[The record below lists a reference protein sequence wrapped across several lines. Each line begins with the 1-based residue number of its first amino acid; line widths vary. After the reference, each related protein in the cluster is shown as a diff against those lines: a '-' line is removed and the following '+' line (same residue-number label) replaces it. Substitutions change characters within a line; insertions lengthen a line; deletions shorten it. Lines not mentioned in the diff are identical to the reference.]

1 VEEEG
6 DRIFERAAE
15 LEARCAEVAMGG
27 DLVLAARGRLA
38 RRILHRCR
46 LASIGNA
53 SGWVSPRVFGLEHWI
68 RSVYEGL
75 WDERRPMGL
84 TAALRL
90 WHAAA
95 AREPAPVGLSLSPSL
110 YLQLQESYELLQ
122 GRRLSVQPDSRG
134 DELPAWRARVT
145 RRFRKLAA
153 AEGWAD
159 SPDRMEAVC
168 SALAAG
174 RVALPTRV
182 VLAGFD
188 DPAPVMERI
197 AEAIA
202 TRTELLRW
210 RAAAPPAEKTRV
222 RVFPVPLQECQAVA
236 AEALDAWNRG
246 QRRLGIAFFGREYG
260 GLLARCLDE
269 LAAGEPL
276 REGALRYNLT
286 QGTPLTDHPLVQN
299 ALTPLSLA
307 SEGRAWKLLPSLLA
321 SPYARPS
328 LERWSRRTLDLLC
341 SATQAGGARAA
352 VEELCA
358 QGLPLRALAGLL
370 RPGPRSLEEWL
381 AGLARLWRELDFPV
395 RSGQRE
401 IRETDELAWRHLCD
415 VVEALRRDAG
425 DLEVTASEAAAW
437 IASASSGIEVIEKTP
452 ETAGIQVLPVSQ
464 ARGLAFDGL
473 WIVGCHGRA
482 LPPPVPDH
490 PLLSPEERALLEEAS
505 PRGQWV
511 AGQRMLE
518 ALAACSKAC
527 HFSRAAQ
534 DEDERPY
541 LPCPLL
547 EDEPPQGQA
556 LRPLDLWSDPP
567 EAWLRARWLRGGL
580 TGLASPPP
588 APRAAGDAA
597 SFAVPS
603 SLNVTQDLQALMQC
617 PQKFFCARALGL
629 EPLPDHREGIP
640 PPVRGQVIHSILA
653 AFVQGILD
661 DPSGWPDDGALA
673 RRRLEAAVD
682 AVLERH
688 AREGAPAFWRVERA
702 RLLGDDDAPGLLTR
716 WLEMERERAAA
727 GWRFLFAEK
736 PFEDLALEGA
746 GTALR
751 GRMDRADAHPEEG
764 LAVWDYKTGQLPS
777 AAEVLS
783 HWAHPQLPAYAAA
796 LTRRPLTDEAKRRFP
811 SLPDGKPAVRGG
823 YVALR
828 RVRDL
833 RAAFLREPGRGV
845 GDVVLSEKLGEWERA
860 VTARLEGPRTGRFAA
875 DPRPPFLGPG
885 REGACAFCP
894 YDKICGYFDGTD
906 RRMAEEEEE
915 A

>member
-1 VEEEG
+1 MEKEG
-6 DRIFERAAE
+6 DLIFERAEE
-15 LEARCAEVAMGG
+15 LEARCAEAAMGG

-46 LASIGNA
+46 LARIGNA

-75 WDERRPMGL
+75 WDERRPMGGA
-84 TAALRL
+84 AALRL

-95 AREPAPVGLSLSPSL
+95 AREPAPGGLSPAPSL
-110 YLQLQESYELLQ
+110 YLQLQESFELLQ
-122 GRRLSVQPDSRG
+122 GRRLSVQLDPRG

-145 RRFRKLAA
+145 RQFRKLAA
-153 AEGWAD
+153 AEGWAT

-168 SALAAG
+168 GALAAG
-174 RVALPTRV
+174 RVALPPRV

-188 DPAPVMERI
+188 DPAPMVEEI
-197 AEAIA
+197 AGAVA
-202 TRTELLRW
+202 SRMGLVRW
-210 RAAAPPAEKTRV
+210 RAGAAPEEGTRV

-260 GLLARCLDE
+260 DLLARCLDE
-269 LAAGEPL
+269 LAAGAPL

-286 QGTPLTDHPLVQN
+286 QGTPLTDHPLVQA
-299 ALTPLSLA
+299 ALTPLGLA
-307 SEGRAWKLLPSLLA
+307 SEGRAWELLPSLLA

-328 LERWSRRTLDLLC
+328 LERWSKRTLDLLC
-341 SATQAGGARAA
+341 SATRTGGTRAA
-352 VEELCA
+352 VEGLCA

-370 RPGPRSLEEWL
+370 RPGPRRLEEWL

-395 RSGQRE
+395 RSQRRE
-401 IRETDELAWRHLCD
+401 TRETDELAWRHLCD

-437 IASASSGIEVIEKTP
+437 IAAASSGIEVIEKTP

-490 PLLSPEERALLEEAS
+490 PLLAPAERGLLEEAS
-505 PRGQWV
+505 PQGQWA
-511 AGQRMLE
+511 AGRRTLE
-518 ALAACSKAC
+518 ALAACSEAC
-527 HFSRAAQ
+527 RFSRAAQ
-534 DEDERPY
+534 AGDERPF

-547 EDEPPQGQA
+547 ADEPPERQED
-556 LRPLDLWSDPP
+556 RPLDLWSDPP

-588 APRAAGDAA
+588 APRAGGDGAP
-597 SFAVPS
+597 FAVPS

-629 EPLPDHREGIP
+629 EPLPEHREGIAP
-640 PPVRGQVIHSILA
+640 EVRGQAIHSIVA

-661 DPSGWPDDGALA
+661 DASGWPADGALA
-673 RRRLEAAVD
+673 RRRLEAAAD

-688 AREGAPAFWRVERA
+688 AREGAPAFWRVERR
-702 RLLGDDDAPGLLTR
+702 RLLGDDDAPGLLTL

-727 GWRFLFAEK
+727 GWRFLFAEE

-746 GTALR
+746 EMALR
-751 GRMDRADAHPEEG
+751 GRMDRADAHLEEG

-777 AAEVLS
+777 PAEVLS

-796 LTRRPLTDEAKRRFP
+796 LTRRPLAEEVRKR
-811 SLPDGKPAVRGG
+811 LPALPEGGPAVRGG

-833 RAAFLREPGRGV
+833 SAAFLREPGRGG

-860 VTARLEGPRTGRFAA
+860 VALRLEGPKAGRFAA

-906 RRMAEEEEE
+906 RRMAEEEE